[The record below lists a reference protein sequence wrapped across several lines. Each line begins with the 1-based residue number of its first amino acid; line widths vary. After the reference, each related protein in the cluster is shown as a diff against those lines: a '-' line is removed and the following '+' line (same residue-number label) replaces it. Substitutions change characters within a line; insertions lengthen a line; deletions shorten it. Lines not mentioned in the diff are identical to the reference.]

1 MNLDS
6 ILFLFKGTLIT
17 IKLSALSLVLAL
29 FLGFLFG
36 IMRASKYFPLR
47 AIAYAYIEI
56 LRGTPL
62 LIIMMFAFYCIPIL
76 LEKEISPFIAA
87 TLSLSLYGGAYA
99 AEIVR
104 AGIESIARG
113 QWEAARSTGL
123 SALKV
128 MRFVILPQAFRVM
141 IPPGV
146 GLFVALVKDSSLASI
161 IGYVELTRA
170 SEIIRMN
177 IYETWGPLSI
187 VAANYFVICY
197 LLSKLGAYTERR
209 FQFD

>member
-1 MNLDS
+1 MGLDS
-6 ILFLFKGTLIT
+6 IFFLFKGTIIT
-17 IKLSALSLVLAL
+17 IELSALSLVMAL
-29 FLGFLFG
+29 LLGLFFG
-36 IMRASKYFPLR
+36 TMRASKYFALR
-47 AIAYAYIEI
+47 AMACVYIEV

-62 LIIMMFAFYCIPIL
+62 LIIMMFVFYCIPIL
-76 LEKEISPFIAA
+76 LAKEISPFIAA
-87 TLSLSLYGGAYA
+87 TLSLSFYGGAYA

-104 AGIESIARG
+104 AGIESIAKG

-123 SALKV
+123 SGVKL

-146 GLFVALVKDSSLASI
+146 GLFVSLVKDSSLASI

-197 LLSKLGAYTERR
+197 LLSKLGAHTEKR
-209 FQFD
+209 FRFD